1 MGFFDDIFG
10 QPFGGMFDI
19 NGDGKTD
26 LGEEWLGYMV
36 INECLKEEKEDNS
49 YYSSSLS
56 ADDDLWQL
64 DCEDGSLYGLSP
76 YDYESKLEY
85 ESALK
90 FAKAEAEIRKNE
102 WRNYCEDGLDYGID
116 PEDFENEDDY
126 NEALEEAKDSAAELE
141 YEQES
146 KITVPINLSFT
157 VVSPGE
163 EYLDKIKEEDY
174 PNKRQYNAA
183 YRLCELQHDIG
194 YIPYNSTKETEIEK
208 CNFILSSETV
218 ASKYLTVSDGFLL
231 VQAIKENFE
240 LPLIVDNEDEKVVN
254 NFNEIFLHIAE
265 ESPQLAV
272 DIWTWIIKEFGPYQK
287 YMSNDWAVYNWI
299 LADTNDYP
307 DEFLP
312 LVIKRLG
319 EDIKFCNEL
328 ITQNPQFP
336 DGMSTFITKA
346 LELNLIKE
354 AQIIFT
360 SVAMNTK
367 AKVKDMEN
375 LINAIISECSNWEE
389 LEMMEKFKNNI
400 LPIIKKMNS
409 KRIQRLYPKFEN
421 SVDEYICSVE
431 SSEEKYQFSRKF
443 AWRAKYK
450 DEPLYDIDPLDYE
463 TEADYLDDVEK
474 KKYAW
479 RRYQYEAKRYGIDV
493 NSFETEEKYKV
504 VLNQKREETTKV
516 RDESKAKAKYQ
527 QSSDPLALTD
537 KSIYNFCS
545 VIFNVANQPYTYLT
559 GNLDIKIGDK
569 VVVPVGNDN
578 TERLATVVS
587 TSQHMRLTAPFP
599 VDKAKKVI
607 RKIEE

>member
-26 LGEEWLGYMV
+26 LGEEWLGYMAL
-36 INECLKEEKEDNS
+36 NECMKEEKENDS

-56 ADDDLWQL
+56 VDDDLWQL
-64 DCEDGSLYGLSP
+64 DCEDGSLYVLNP

-85 ESALK
+85 KSALK
-90 FAKAEAEIRKNE
+90 FAKAEAKIRKNE

-116 PEDFENEDDY
+116 PEDFENDDEY
-126 NEALEEAKDSAAELE
+126 NEALEEAKDSAAEFE
-141 YEQES
+141 YEPEPE
-146 KITVPINLSFT
+146 ITVPINLSFT
-157 VVSPGE
+157 VVSPGQ
-163 EYLDKIKEEDY
+163 EYLDEIKEENY

-218 ASKYLTVSDGFLL
+218 AAKYLTVSDGFLL

-240 LPLIVDNEDEKVVN
+240 LPLNVDDEDEKVIN
-254 NFNEIFLHIAE
+254 NFNEIFLQIAE
-265 ESPQLAV
+265 ENTQLAV
-272 DIWTWIIKEFGPYQK
+272 DIWTWIIKKFGPYKK
-287 YMSNDWAVYNWI
+287 YMSNDWAVYNRI

-319 EDIKFCNEL
+319 EDIIFCNEL

-336 DGMSTFITKA
+336 DGMSTFITNA

-360 SVAMNTK
+360 AVAMNTK

-375 LINAIISECSNWEE
+375 LINAIISESSNWEE
-389 LEMMEKFKNNI
+389 LETMEKFKNNI

-421 SVDEYICSVE
+421 NVDEYICSVE
-431 SSEEKYQFSRKF
+431 SSEEKYQYSRKF
-443 AWRAKYK
+443 AWRLKYK
-450 DEPLYDIDPLDYE
+450 DTPLFNVDPLDFETEAEYLTAVKPKRQSWGKMHAEAKFYDIDLEIINSEHEYQE
-463 TEADYLDDVEK
+463 ELNK
-474 KKYAW
+474 KKSE
-479 RRYQYEAKRYGIDV
+479 QILD
-493 NSFETEEKYKV
+493 
-504 VLNQKREETTKV
+504 
-516 RDESKAKAKYQ
+516 
-527 QSSDPLALTD
+527 SSNVHLSNTSNKTHIHDDT
-537 KSIYNFCS
+537 IYNFCAVVFQNGVS
-545 VIFNVANQPYTYLT
+545 PYIYLCDNT
-559 GNLDIKIGDK
+559 KIEIGDI
-569 VVVPVGNDN
+569 VVVPIGSKARETN
-578 TERLATVVS
+578 AKVVAVM
-587 TSQHMRLTAPFP
+587 QHTRLTAPIEIERAKKILR
-599 VDKAKKVI
+599 VIKAK
-607 RKIEE
+607 